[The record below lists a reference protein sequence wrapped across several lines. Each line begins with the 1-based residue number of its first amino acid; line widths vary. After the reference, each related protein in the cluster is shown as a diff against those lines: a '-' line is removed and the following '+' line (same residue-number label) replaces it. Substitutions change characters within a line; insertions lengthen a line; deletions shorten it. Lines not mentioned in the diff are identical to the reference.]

1 MLFRVEC
8 THCSFEKTMTDVDE
22 IYDAMEAHRDA
33 NGERHFFEFE
43 RVEVQPVS
51 A

>member
-1 MLFRVEC
+1 
-8 THCSFEKTMTDVDE
+8 MTDVDE

-33 NGERHFFEFE
+33 TDERHFFEFE
-43 RVEVQPVS
+43 RVEVQSVS